1 MDVIIVKNLT
11 KRFKG
16 YADRAVTLKEKTLFS
31 KRRKYTEREVLK
43 DINLT
48 IKKGEVVG
56 LIGENGCGKSTLLK
70 LMTGI
75 LYPEQGSVEIKGR
88 VSSLLELGAGFH
100 QDMSGRENI
109 YINAAIFGLTKKET
123 DERFQKIL
131 DFSELHEFIDNPV
144 RTYSSGMYMRLAFS
158 VAINVSADILL
169 IDEILA
175 VGDSNF
181 QAKCFNRLKQLK
193 SEGIT
198 IVLVTHDIGVI
209 ENFCNR
215 VLWLNNGRIAK
226 DGDRYQIS
234 DAYKKYMNDKRMSLF
249 DNGKDFNQE
258 DVYFAYSFF
267 LGRAPESNHVVNACV
282 NGYKSL
288 NEMLSFIMKSEEF
301 MIKKSELTK
310 RPLEEVLKE
319 FEAYRFN
326 MRHQKDMGLIR
337 TDIDEPSSA
346 AGNQESQMRFGNNM
360 LTITDVRF
368 ETRGSQNTDYLREG
382 ESVKVH
388 IHYKLNEKIDRYV
401 FGINFFTLDDI
412 HCFGASTKNDNV
424 TVSELSDEG
433 VVTCELDAVNL
444 VAGEYKLGVYAED
457 ETSTALDYIR
467 NYKTFY
473 ITSEKTAPGLVML
486 KHEWNI
492 SK

>member
-1 MDVIIVKNLT
+1 MDIIIIKNLT

-16 YADRAVTLKEKTLFS
+16 YADRAVTLKEKTLFR

-43 DINLT
+43 GINVT
-48 IKKGEVVG
+48 IQQGEVVG

-75 LYPEQGSVEIKGR
+75 LYPEEGTVEINGR

-100 QDMSGRENI
+100 PDMSGRENI

-123 DERFQKIL
+123 DDRFQKIL

-158 VAINVSADILL
+158 VAINVNAEILL

-181 QAKCFNRLKQLK
+181 QTKCFNRLKQLK
-193 SEGIT
+193 SEGVT
-198 IVLVTHDIGVI
+198 IVIVTHDMGVI
-209 ENFCNR
+209 ESFCNR
-215 VLWLNNGRIAK
+215 VLWLNKGRIAK

-234 DAYKKYMNDKRMSLF
+234 DAYKKYMNDKRMRLF
-249 DNGKDFNQE
+249 DNGKDFNQD

-267 LGRAPESNHVVNACV
+267 LGRAPENDHVVNACC

-288 NEMLSFIMKSEEF
+288 QEMLSYIMEAEEY
-301 MIKKSELTK
+301 KAKHKDEQ
-310 RPLEEVLKE
+310 RPVEEIMRE
-319 FEAYRFN
+319 FESYRYN
-326 MRHQKDMGLIR
+326 MRHQKDLGLIK
-337 TDIDEPSSA
+337 TDVESSDKKT
-346 AGNQESQMRFGNNM
+346 GESPIRIGSNI

-368 ETRGSQNTDYLREG
+368 ETSENEDATCMHEG
-382 ESVKVH
+382 LGAKVH
-388 IHYKLNEKIDRYV
+388 IHYRLNQKIDRYV
-401 FGINFFTLDDI
+401 IGINFYTLDDI
-412 HCFGASTKNDNV
+412 HCFGTSTKVDNSA
-424 TVSELSDEG
+424 VSDITKEG
-433 VVTCELDAVNL
+433 IVTCEITAVNL

-457 ETSTALDYIR
+457 EAGAALDYIR

-473 ITSEKTAPGLVML
+473 ITSEKAAAGLVIL

-492 SK
+492 KAVNS